1 MRILVTGGVK
11 SGKSRLAEKLVLSFT
26 TEEQPIYL
34 ATTEFTEDPELQQRI
49 ALHQQQRVAR
59 FINIEEGLWLHQKLP
74 KEPRI
79 VLIECLTMWLNNLL
93 HHGHDEDW
101 TFSELR
107 ALWDSPHQFV
117 LVLNEVGLGIVP
129 TNPLARRFADLSGRV
144 GQWLGE
150 HCDQVFFCAAGLP
163 LQLK

>member
-1 MRILVTGGVK
+1 M
-11 SGKSRLAEKLVLSFT
+11 AEKLALSLT
-26 TEEQPIYL
+26 SEEQPIYL

-49 ALHQQQRVAR
+49 AIHQQQRVAR
-59 FINIEEGLWLHQKLP
+59 FVTIEEGLWLHQKLP

-93 HHGHDEDW
+93 HHGHDEER
-101 TFSELR
+101 TFSELG

-129 TNPLARRFADLSGRV
+129 TNPL
-144 GQWLGE
+144 
-150 HCDQVFFCAAGLP
+150 
-163 LQLK
+163 